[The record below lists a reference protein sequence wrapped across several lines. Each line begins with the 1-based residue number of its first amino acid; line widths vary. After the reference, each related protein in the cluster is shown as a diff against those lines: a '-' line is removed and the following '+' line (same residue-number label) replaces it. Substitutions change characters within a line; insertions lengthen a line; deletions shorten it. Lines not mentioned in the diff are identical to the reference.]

1 MHDNGPTVPD
11 LRRYEPEASAEP
23 HAAAARPAWPLTG
36 ERALGRGR
44 LSGSG
49 ARSMALGISLGANVV
64 LLVSLLGALV
74 LGRGGGSAGQPSPGG
89 AGAGIVLGTPTASA
103 SSQPLAGWLQVTPS
117 SVQLGC
123 DNGQQTQFVILKNG
137 GPEKVQWQAVI
148 SSPGDQAGIE
158 VGPHEGG
165 LAAGASMAVKIRN
178 EFHGGDS
185 QDASSQQGIIR
196 FEPAAPGAGA
206 APSLSYTAESC

>member
-11 LRRYEPEASAEP
+11 LPRYEPGASADP

-44 LSGSG
+44 LFGKD
-49 ARSMALGISLGANVV
+49 ARSIALGISLGANIV
-64 LLVSLLGALV
+64 LLVSLLSLLA
-74 LGRGGGSAGQPSPGG
+74 LGRVGQAAPGGSASS
-89 AGAGIVLGTPTASA
+89 AGAALGSPTATGSA
-103 SSQPLAGWLQVTPS
+103 QPLVGWLGVTPS

-123 DNGQQTQFVILKNG
+123 DNGQQTQFVILKNS

-148 SSPGDQAGIE
+148 SSPGDQAGVE

-165 LAAGASMAVKIRN
+165 LAAGASVAVKIRN
-178 EFHGGDS
+178 ELHGGDS
-185 QDASSQQGIIR
+185 QSASSQQGIIR
-196 FEPAAPGAGA
+196 FQPNTPDAGS
-206 APSLSYTAESC
+206 APSLSYMAAAC